1 MRIVALRSSVL
12 AALAVALLGVAGSP
26 AASSPRPVGSSFYVV
41 RADPRL
47 CPSPIC
53 GGYWVSR
60 ANYARTRCHDGL
72 LRPRCYVASA
82 VGEDRQQ
89 LATGVPD
96 GALARATIEPRTFG
110 GFGKLGVLVVADVFS
125 PAGRAQPS
133 GRFFRLID
141 TGMRCIRA
149 PCFSV
154 RASTLNRSSQTTLSG
169 VAIHGVVPDELVV
182 RVEKALRR
190 KNGVLS
196 QGRVAASS
204 DGGRALRPT
213 RFFLGSES

>member
-1 MRIVALRSSVL
+1 VAVRSGVL
-12 AALAVALLGVAGSP
+12 AALTVALLGVAGSP
-26 AASSPRPVGSSFYVV
+26 AASSPRPAGSSFHVV

-82 VGEDRQQ
+82 VGDDRQP

-110 GFGKLGVLVVADVFS
+110 GFGELGVLVVADLFS

-133 GRFFRLID
+133 GRFFRLVD
-141 TGMRCIRA
+141 TGIRCIRA
-149 PCFSV
+149 PCFFV
-154 RASTLNRSSQTTLSG
+154 RASTLNRSSRTTLSG
-169 VAIHGVVPDELVV
+169 VAILGVVPDELVA
-182 RVEKALRR
+182 RVEKALHG
-190 KNGVLS
+190 KSGVLA

-204 DGGRALRPT
+204 DGGRVLRPT